1 MKHWFQKQ
9 RPTSVL
15 GLSLDGARL
24 SGVVARRTNGSVQLA
39 RTFAVQLSQEL
50 LVLDVETAGREIR
63 EQLDAQGISERRCA
77 VCLPLSWVL
86 AVSSALPDLPD
97 EDLPEFLVLEAER
110 CFPYP
115 PEDLCLQ
122 KSHFRTA
129 LGTSHVTQIAV
140 ARDHIVKLEQIL
152 RAAKLTP
159 QAFSIGLPLLHE
171 AAANKPQAGVTLG
184 IEGSHI
190 GLLVATGGGI
200 AALRTLATCVEES
213 ESGPRIDTESLAR
226 ELRISLG
233 QLPADVRE
241 TIDQLNILGGKAAAD
256 MLAAG
261 IQSRAAGMGLATERL
276 TRYVGNRLGV
286 SLPGDA
292 TVSAELTV
300 AVRFLT
306 QSLGSLEFLPPRVS
320 AWQTLAGRYNS
331 RKLAYT
337 GIAAGVVGVLVLA
350 AFLVQQ
356 VQLMQLESQWKALS
370 PRVREVEDLRA
381 QIKRFRPWFD
391 ESLQNLSIMRRLA
404 EVFPEDGSVTAKT
417 LELRDPGIVS
427 CSGTARDS
435 AALMRTLDQL
445 RGTPEVTD
453 VQVDQLRGR
462 APIQFNFNFHWAAGG
477 RQP

>member
-15 GLSLDGARL
+15 GLSLDGARF

-39 RTFAVQLSQEL
+39 RSCAIQLSQEL
-50 LVLDVETAGREIR
+50 LALDVEVAAREIR
-63 EQLDAQGISERRCA
+63 EQLDAQGINERRCT
-77 VCLPLSWVL
+77 VCLPLSWL
-86 AVSSALPDLPD
+86 FAVSSPLPDLPA
-97 EDLPEFLVLEAER
+97 EDLEEFLLLEAER
-110 CFPYP
+110 CFPYA

-122 KSHFRTA
+122 KSQFRTA

-152 RAAKLTP
+152 RTAKLNP
-159 QAFSIGLPLLHE
+159 LAFSVGLPLLHE
-171 AAANKPQAGVTLG
+171 ATADKPQAGATLG
-184 IEGSHI
+184 IEGTHI
-190 GLLVATGGGI
+190 GLLIAAGGGI

-213 ESGPRIDTESLAR
+213 DSGPRIDTESLAR

-233 QLPADVRE
+233 QLPADIRE
-241 TIDQLNILGGKAAAD
+241 TLNQLNILGGKAAAD

-261 IQSRAAGMGLATERL
+261 IQSRASSMGLATERV
-276 TRYVGNRLGV
+276 TRFAGNRLGV

-292 TVSAELTV
+292 TVSPELTL
-300 AVRFLT
+300 AIRFLT
-306 QSLGSLEFLPPRVS
+306 QSLGSLDFLPPRVS

-337 GIAAGVVGVLVLA
+337 GIAAGAIAVLVLA

-356 VQLMQLESQWKALS
+356 VQLMKLESQWKALS
-370 PRVREVEDLRA
+370 PRVREIEDLRA

-391 ESLQNLSIMRRLA
+391 DSLQNLSIMRRLA
-404 EVFPEDGSVTAKT
+404 EVFPEDGTVTAKT
-417 LELRDPGIVS
+417 LELRDPGVVS